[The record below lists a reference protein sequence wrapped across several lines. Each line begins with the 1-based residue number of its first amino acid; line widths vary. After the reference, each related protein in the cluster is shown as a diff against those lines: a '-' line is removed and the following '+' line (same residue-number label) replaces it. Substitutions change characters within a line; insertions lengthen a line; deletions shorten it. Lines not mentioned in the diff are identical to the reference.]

1 MLSIWIV
8 TENGELYK
16 HAYNSRELAIL
27 AVEERHKET
36 LFEQRNEANEMEW
49 VLDFDDPEETKEN
62 SEGTSYLYIEKGIH
76 ITIQRFRFEVDIVI
90 GPTSV

>member
-36 LFEQRNEANEMEW
+36 LFEQRKEAHEMEW
-49 VLDFDDPEETKEN
+49 VLDIDDPEQTKEN
-62 SEGTSYLYIEKGIH
+62 SEGTSYLYIEKGIN
-76 ITIQRFRFEVDIVI
+76 IMIQRFRFEATIGI
-90 GPTSV
+90 GPASV